1 MSILAVLQQY
11 PNFVEK
17 INEVVNS
24 EKDYEEKDI
33 EIEDGIE
40 VKISFD
46 KDFDES
52 LDVTVFYA
60 QDIRLNVEQT
70 DEGNQE
76 SFYIEVTQK
85 ELDRME
91 KIYKSNEAQGRDT
104 KISDLLRYKGR
115 EFEGSMESIRDLPVE
130 FYDIIDSTQYS
141 DTIEFR
147 VKKEAVPQDVKLLA
161 A

>member
-60 QDIRLNVEQT
+60 QDIRLNVEQN

-76 SFYIEVTQK
+76 SFYIEVTEK